1 MPAAFGAFF
10 GTVFFALVRELGG
23 RTVLVI
29 GFTFTRC
36 QFLIELV
43 HRMSLV
49 SKISVVIRSG
59 SGMLNTFAGLFHV
72 LDLREAT
79 CNTDLFPDFI
89 CVSHFMRGHI
99 LLGIDNQK
107 QSSLG

>member
-1 MPAAFGAFF
+1 MPASFGAFF

-43 HRMSLV
+43 HRMLLV
-49 SKISVVIRSG
+49 SKSVVIRSG
-59 SGMLNTFAGLFHV
+59 SGM
-72 LDLREAT
+72 R
-79 CNTDLFPDFI
+79 
-89 CVSHFMRGHI
+89 
-99 LLGIDNQK
+99 
-107 QSSLG
+107 